1 MPITN
6 QQVAG
11 HSFLRKMYDD
21 SYFPD
26 HVVDQGRAVLLRLCE
41 RIEAE
46 QPSDL
51 VILYGLTQ
59 AATEEFNLLDR
70 EFVAAG
76 SGIETVAREWIC
88 DESCFV
94 ASAYG
99 FADADAEELTVGRD
113 W

>member
-11 HSFLRKMYDD
+11 HAFLRPMYDD

-26 HVVDQGRAVLLRLCE
+26 HVVDQGKGILLRLCE
-41 RIEAE
+41 RVEADR
-46 QPSDL
+46 PSDL
-51 VILYGLTQ
+51 ESLYAFTQ

-70 EFVAAG
+70 EFVAVG

-88 DESCFV
+88 EEFYFV

-99 FADADAEELTVGRD
+99 FTNADAEELTAGRD